1 MHSYDDGSGRERASE
16 RAHCSGRSA
25 VAAASDRARSSRFD
39 DENELVFV
47 SRIDNRLI
55 CPVVPQARAQAK
67 SPCRSMGEGE
77 ENHDLV

>member
-1 MHSYDDGSGRERASE
+1 MHSYDDGRGRERASE
-16 RAHCSGRSA
+16 RIA
-25 VAAASDRARSSRFD
+25 VGAAQLQPPRSDRARSSRFD

-67 SPCRSMGEGE
+67 SPCRSTGEGE
-77 ENHDLV
+77 ENHHIV